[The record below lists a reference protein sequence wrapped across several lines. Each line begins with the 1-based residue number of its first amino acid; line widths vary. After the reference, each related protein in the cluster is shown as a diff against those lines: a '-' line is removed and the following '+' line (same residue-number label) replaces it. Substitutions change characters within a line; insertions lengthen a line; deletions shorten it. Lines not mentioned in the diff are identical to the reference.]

1 MAESGSGNRQTVD
14 PVRAAAHEAVSEALR
29 RVALEAAAPA
39 RPAAPIG
46 IPAPSAPSPPAAGA
60 KRTVAAPPGAP
71 PRTVAR
77 PPARAGDVGRA
88 PDGARRGAA
97 VESGELA
104 SRRAWFDRWF
114 DEKYPE
120 LARRRPAAEAAAA
133 AHAPQAVASQSVAEP
148 VPAFDLE
155 PRRLTAAR
163 LLLAGRCVS
172 DVARSLGAD
181 RHTVSA
187 WTRDPAFRREVRRM
201 AVELPLDQLC
211 PGAGAQEPRQSK
223 RTHGARAT
231 GGA

>member
-1 MAESGSGNRQTVD
+1 MRLDDGLTSSQINGERRARRRAKTTD
-14 PVRAAAHEAVSEALR
+14 LAAAMAKN
-29 RVALEAAAPA
+29 PA
-39 RPAAPIG
+39 
-46 IPAPSAPSPPAAGA
+46 
-60 KRTVAAPPGAP
+60 
-71 PRTVAR
+71 
-77 PPARAGDVGRA
+77 
-88 PDGARRGAA
+88 
-97 VESGELA
+97 
-104 SRRAWFDRWF
+104 RRAWFDRWF

-133 AHAPQAVASQSVAEP
+133 AHAPQAAASESVAEP

-211 PGAGAQEPRQSK
+211 PGAGEGKPRQSK
-223 RTHGARAT
+223 RTHGARTT